1 MNNSILVSI
10 VMATYNSIEF
20 LPRSI
25 ESVLEQTFG
34 DFEFII
40 VEDVSQDDTY
50 ARLKEYRDYDS
61 RINIIK
67 NHRNFGLATSLNI
80 AIDISRG
87 QFIARMDADDICV
100 PHRLERQIDFL
111 LKHPDIDALGA
122 GIEAINQEGCF
133 LEYRYRPE
141 NHAELAGRIFYE
153 NPFFHSTVI
162 ARRRFYRES
171 GGYNARYRRCQDYDL
186 WLRTYSTWKFH
197 NLQEPLVRYRVRDT
211 ASWRSVFY
219 STFVLLNALRR
230 ERLLTRNWW
239 IAFRGPALKFF
250 EKCPHSAPLE
260 LFRGLYQRK
269 KALRKNMR

>member
-1 MNNSILVSI
+1 
-10 VMATYNSIEF
+10 MATYNSIEF

-50 ARLKEYRDYDS
+50 ARLKEYRDYDR

-111 LKHPDIDALGA
+111 LKNPDIAQKMGQA
-122 GIEAINQEGCF
+122 GFE
-133 LEYRYRPE
+133 
-141 NHAELAGRIFYE
+141 RIRQYF
-153 NPFFHSTVI
+153 SLDDII
-162 ARRRFYRES
+162 ARTE
-171 GGYNARYRRCQDYDL
+171 AVYDQL
-186 WLRTYSTWKFH
+186 I
-197 NLQEPLVRYRVRDT
+197 E
-211 ASWRSVFY
+211 RS
-219 STFVLLNALRR
+219 R
-230 ERLLTRNWW
+230 
-239 IAFRGPALKFF
+239 
-250 EKCPHSAPLE
+250 SAEAKL
-260 LFRGLYQRK
+260 
-269 KALRKNMR
+269 